1 MEEMKT
7 LQGDQRRP
15 RQVVTS
21 PCTSIAILNAAR
33 DKVSTLFDK
42 LDESSRDHYVSL
54 AKEKNLNPVCFYD
67 KHGERMPLNRL
78 QLFIIMHLQEMYNDE
93 VVNNYVMEDK
103 KTFMLDFFGQVG
115 HVHANPTLLAQRI
128 YGNPHP
134 SGYQVTSISAAI
146 KELCY
151 DDEYKGLLLY
161 DAYDI
166 KKKKPIKLLMYDHPL
181 SCGISSEGTTK
192 GKRAIH
198 EGIIQLHEAFV
209 SYTYKKFIICVPLTR
224 KISEF
229 YGWKLPDLHALIFVL
244 LLQKTASLGEFNF
257 KIGIGKLSEYLAIKD
272 VRLRKNYRVKSK
284 IDRAIECAKG
294 IGLLKKE
301 PIIGSAKNGE
311 ILYTFHINEGYF
323 PARKAKLVIEEPEMP
338 LVNNDEKN
346 NSINYNEFM
355 FLFNEQMEDKSIPA
369 IKRLTPKRKGLLA
382 EILTEYSKDDI
393 AMVIKKAAASSFL
406 NGGSGGFKAS
416 FEWIFKPDNFLKI
429 FEGNFDEE

>member
-1 MEEMKT
+1 MICNFIPT
-7 LQGDQRRP
+7 YFLI
-15 RQVVTS
+15 VT
-21 PCTSIAILNAAR
+21 
-33 DKVSTLFDK
+33 
-42 LDESSRDHYVSL
+42 
-54 AKEKNLNPVCFYD
+54 
-67 KHGERMPLNRL
+67 
-78 QLFIIMHLQEMYNDE
+78 
-93 VVNNYVMEDK
+93 
-103 KTFMLDFFGQVG
+103 
-115 HVHANPTLLAQRI
+115 
-128 YGNPHP
+128 
-134 SGYQVTSISAAI
+134 
-146 KELCY
+146 
-151 DDEYKGLLLY
+151 
-161 DAYDI
+161 
-166 KKKKPIKLLMYDHPL
+166 
-181 SCGISSEGTTK
+181 
-192 GKRAIH
+192 
-198 EGIIQLHEAFV
+198 
-209 SYTYKKFIICVPLTR
+209 
-224 KISEF
+224 
-229 YGWKLPDLHALIFVL
+229 
-244 LLQKTASLGEFNF
+244 
-257 KIGIGKLSEYLAIKD
+257 
-272 VRLRKNYRVKSK
+272 RLRKNYRVKSK